1 MSDSFDRNKTDKSLS
16 NTGVYNFEDRYKET
30 KYNDEIAGIL
40 KTANYEAER
49 KRQIALA
56 KQKARKK
63 KIYTRLS
70 IVMIA
75 LILVLTL
82 LISGI
87 VGIVR
92 GIASLAGGNKEAPD
106 IAQLISSADLAAA
119 SYDYDKAMEI
129 IRSYGEKYD
138 KKKELK
144 AAILKY
150 EDGKASLIKYT
161 DNSQIPHLSFRTLIY
176 DTSKAFDGDDSTDK
190 YDRNMVTV
198 SEFSSI
204 LDTLYSRGYVL
215 VGPDD
220 IARNNNGTPEFCDIY
235 LPSNKKPI
243 MISQENVSYYRSLAG
258 NGFASKLVLNDQ
270 KNPVCEYKL
279 EDGSVSMGAYD
290 LVPILESFLKKYP
303 DFSYRGARA
312 TLAVTGYDGVLGY
325 RTNPNGNGYQPE
337 DAERAKTV
345 VNRLKELG
353 YTFAA
358 NSWDYTSYG
367 NNGTDHVKK
376 DADRWEKEVK
386 PIVGDTSVF
395 IFAGDADIANDGK
408 YQDNNEKLNHL
419 KAKGF
424 FFFCPAES
432 THTAI
437 TIGDGFLRQGR
448 QNISGNTLY
457 HNAEKL
463 TDYFDVERILDIAR
477 PNASNAE
484 TE

>member
-1 MSDSFDRNKTDKSLS
+1 MSEPFDKNKTGKGLS

-63 KIYTRLS
+63 RIYTRLS
-70 IVMIA
+70 IVIIA

-92 GIASLAGGNKEAPD
+92 GIASLADGNKEAPD

-119 SYDYDKAMEI
+119 SYDYDKAIEI
-129 IRSYGEKYD
+129 IRSYGEKYE

-150 EDGKASLIKYT
+150 ENGKASLVKYA

-176 DTSKAFDGDDSTDK
+176 DTSKAFDDDDSANK

-198 SEFSSI
+198 SEFSNI

-243 MISQENVSYYRSLAG
+243 LISQENVSYYRSLAG
-258 NGFASKLVLNDQ
+258 NGFASKLVLNNQ
-270 KNPVCEYKL
+270 NNPVCEYKL

-290 LVPILESFLKKYP
+290 LVPILENFLKKHP

-337 DAERAKTV
+337 DAERAKAV

-386 PIVGDTSVF
+386 PIVGDTGVF

-419 KAKGF
+419 KSKGF

-432 THTAI
+432 TQTSI

-448 QNISGNTLY
+448 QNISGNVLY
-457 HNAEKL
+457 HNADKL
-463 TDYFDVERILDIAR
+463 TDYFDVERILDMSR
-477 PNASNAE
+477 PSASNAE
-484 TE
+484 TQ